1 MKFTLKSQTTKKIK
15 NIHIKWNKWRQPT
28 IRGKFCYKTFQ
39 HVLAL
44 TKFAKFN
51 VISNH
56 QGQQE
61 QQEQHYYMDILSNNL
76 VVTKVNEQ
84 TMVRTLPINVDSLT
98 SKLEYEYQNLARLTK
113 KINIP

>member
-1 MKFTLKSQTTKKIK
+1 MG
-15 NIHIKWNKWRQPT
+15 
-28 IRGKFCYKTFQ
+28 GKFCYKTFQ

-61 QQEQHYYMDILSNNL
+61 QQE
-76 VVTKVNEQ
+76 
-84 TMVRTLPINVDSLT
+84 
-98 SKLEYEYQNLARLTK
+98 
-113 KINIP
+113 